1 MYNYDITS
9 LHENEI
15 RKNFDKID
23 SIISNI
29 RISEESQ
36 KKNLINQLEKLI
48 NDTETKIKNYQISN
62 GYNDLSKIKEFQKKF
77 QSYKNKFRSI
87 SKNNINNNNDD
98 EYKYLNRDD
107 SSQNLTSNSFNK
119 IQLATRNTIEME
131 NMTGDILGDLNNQTE
146 KMKGVKTKLGVMDT
160 DLNSSNSLL
169 GSIIGKQNDDMKI
182 IIIVGCI
189 LSFIIICFLLFKI
202 IKLFI

>member
-119 IQLATRNTIEME
+119 IQLATRSTIEME

-169 GSIIGKQNDDMKI
+169 GSIIGKQSDDMKI